1 MTQYLLSLPHDSAE
15 EPTMESMAREDPAAL
30 EALFEK
36 VGAFNTALLE
46 SDALV
51 AAGGLQPP
59 STAITVDATGER
71 PRRTAGPFA
80 QADQYLCGF
89 WLIQAA
95 DQEAALAWAEQ
106 ASAATGS
113 RIEVRALQEG
123 PQ

>member
-1 MTQYLLSLPHDSAE
+1 MTQYLLSLPHDSGE

-30 EALFEK
+30 EALFKK

-59 STAITVDATGER
+59 STVITVDATGER
-71 PRRTAGPFA
+71 PSRTAGPFA
-80 QADQYLCGF
+80 QADQYLGGF

>member
-1 MTQYLLSLPHDSAE
+1 MTQYLLSLPYDSAE

-59 STAITVDATGER
+59 STAITVDANGEQAT
-71 PRRTAGPFA
+71 RTAGPFV
-80 QADQYLCGF
+80 QADQYLGGF
-89 WLIQAA
+89 WLIQAP
-95 DQEAALAWAEQ
+95 DEEAALAWAEQ

>member
-1 MTQYLLSLPHDSAE
+1 MTQYLLSLPHDSGE

-36 VGAFNTALLE
+36 VGKFNTALLE
-46 SDALV
+46 SGALL

-59 STAITVDATGER
+59 STAITVDATGEQAT
-71 PRRTAGPFA
+71 RTPGPFV
-80 QADQYLCGF
+80 QAAQYLGGF
-89 WLIQAA
+89 WLVQAP
-95 DQEAALAWAEQ
+95 DEDTALRWAEQ

>member
-71 PRRTAGPFA
+71 PRRTAGPFV
-80 QADQYLCGF
+80 QADQYLGGF

>member
-59 STAITVDATGER
+59 ATAITVDATGER
-71 PRRTAGPFA
+71 PRRTAGPFV
-80 QADQYLCGF
+80 QADQYLGGF

-113 RIEVRALQEG
+113 RIEVRALQ
-123 PQ
+123 